1 VLELRPDGAVGGILA
16 AATAGAVALLVNAP
30 IPPAGAIG
38 LALLAAVA
46 GLRAIRSQCF
56 GRNPGAPRALILT
69 SDAGWM
75 AESADGKRLPLRA
88 PLAATRVLRWWF
100 LRWHGTWIVVTARTS
115 GERAWRQ
122 LTSRL
127 RERAH
132 EASTPH
138 AVSGRG

>member
-1 VLELRPDGAVGGILA
+1 MSSSRSPTLVLELRPDGAVGGILA

-75 AESADGKRLPLRA
+75 AVPAQEPPPQDARRGERRPQRQALAIGRLAHPADGKRLPLRA
-88 PLAATRVLRWWF
+88 PLAATRV
-100 LRWHGTWIVVTARTS
+100 
-115 GERAWRQ
+115 
-122 LTSRL
+122 
-127 RERAH
+127 
-132 EASTPH
+132 
-138 AVSGRG
+138 